1 MNLDIALDELPTGT
15 RDELC
20 VQAFTQA
27 REDIEKLHA
36 AKRQWPGYDG
46 PHPSEDRAL
55 LAGNGERQGERGFPL
70 GRARG
75 PAATEKRGEGDP
87 IPVGAFSHRQ
97 SVLS

>member
-1 MNLDIALDELPTGT
+1 MLETNVPGEGPS
-15 RDELC
+15 
-20 VQAFTQA
+20 
-27 REDIEKLHA
+27 KLRRR
-36 AKRQWPGYDG
+36 KRHSQGKEAVAG
-46 PHPSEDRAL
+46 LRRPSPEDRAL
-55 LAGNGERQGERGFPL
+55 LGNGERQGERGFPL